1 MNINEFVNERKG
13 EWAKLEEIARK
24 ISSVR
29 KPKISK
35 DELWELSRLY
45 SATVADLA
53 ILRSVSRQSNAAQDV
68 LDYLNKLVPKVHGI
82 IYKRPPLKWSMI
94 WEFFSSGFPTA
105 VRRELPYLIVS
116 IGIFVF
122 FAIAGM
128 VLGFKEPEFIPL
140 LVSGGIIDTV
150 ESGNVW
156 FKDLYGIAP
165 AASVSLMSHNISVTF
180 LVIAS
185 GITFGI
191 GTIYLMGLNG
201 LMIGVVAALC
211 EIHGLSKELWA
222 FVLPHGAFEL
232 TAIFLGGA
240 AGLIIG
246 HGLADPGPYKRSDA
260 LKYCGKR
267 SADLIF
273 GLIAMLIIAGMI
285 EAYFSPS
292 PLASNFK
299 LVVASLEIILIVA
312 YFSFGGRKRKQDI
325 SEKYDD
331 PPEDM
336 GRFWEER
343 HTGISRI
350 ETRGLY
356 EGIIGFGTNN
366 SK

>member
-13 EWAKLEEIARK
+13 EWSKLEEIAGK
-24 ISSVR
+24 ISNVR
-29 KPKISK
+29 KPKINK

-45 SATVADLA
+45 SATMADLA
-53 ILRSVSRQSNAAQDV
+53 IIRSVSRQSNAAQDV
-68 LDYLNKLVPKVHGI
+68 LDYLNKLAPKVHGI

-94 WEFFSSGFPTA
+94 WEFFSIDFPSA
-105 VRRELPYLIVS
+105 VRRELPYLMVS

-122 FAIAGM
+122 FAVSGVA
-128 VLGFKEPEFIPL
+128 LGFKEPEFIPL
-140 LVSGGIIDTV
+140 LVSDGIIDTV

-191 GTIYLMGLNG
+191 GTVYLMGLNG

-211 EIHGLSKELWA
+211 EMHGLSKELWA

-246 HGLADPGPYKRSDA
+246 HGLADPGPYKRSEA

-292 PLASNFK
+292 PLPSNFK
-299 LVVASLEIILIVA
+299 LVVAALEIILIGA
-312 YFSFGGRKRKQDI
+312 YFSFAGGKKKRGTT
-325 SEKYDD
+325 EKYDD

-336 GRFWEER
+336 GRFWEKR
-343 HTGISRI
+343 YTGISQP

-356 EGIIGFGTNN
+356 QGIVGLGTDHN
-366 SK
+366 K